1 MYSQKMLFDPKRDF
15 KELKYADVFSVEKNL
30 LENIKELRPYAVML
44 SHEGDNKRP
53 DLDKLVRFIM
63 ALYDKKSPIIKQL
76 TNLDQRKKEAALVAG
91 YDLKFDADTLDAL
104 FAFTDHEMQILALQ
118 FLKDQND
125 MYWTMIVSN
134 EQTFWEFQRAL
145 NQRIKDTKDD
155 KQWMDALNV
164 KSKLMEECDRITE
177 RVETYYVKV
186 FGDGDAL
193 AKAKQTRG
201 FSPEAIAHRK
211 KNV

>member
-1 MYSQKMLFDPKRDF
+1 MLFDPKRDF
-15 KELKYADVFSVEKNL
+15 KDLKYAAVFSVEKNL
-30 LENIKELRPYAVML
+30 LETINELRPYAVTL
-44 SHEGDNKRP
+44 SYNGDSKRT
-53 DLDKLVRFIM
+53 DIDKLIRYVM
-63 ALYDKKSPIIKQL
+63 ALYDKKSPLIKQI

-91 YDLKFDADTLDAL
+91 YDLKFDDVEAL
-104 FAFTDHEMQILALQ
+104 FDFTDPELQLLALE
-118 FLKDQND
+118 FLKEQND

-134 EQTFWEFQRAL
+134 EQTFWEFQKAL
-145 NQRIKDTKDD
+145 NQRIANTKDD

-164 KSKLMEECDRITE
+164 KSKIMDECDRITE
-177 RVETYYVKV
+177 RVETYYQKV
-186 FGDGDAL
+186 FGDGEAQ